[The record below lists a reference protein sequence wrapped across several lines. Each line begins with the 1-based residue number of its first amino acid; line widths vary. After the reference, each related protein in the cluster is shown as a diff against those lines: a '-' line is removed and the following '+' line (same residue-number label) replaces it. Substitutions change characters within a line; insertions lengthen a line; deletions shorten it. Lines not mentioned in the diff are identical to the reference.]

1 MESVE
6 VSTDKRPWPELILL
20 AGGVL
25 FILLMMVR
33 SSSGSCHHWKAEMT
47 HVSGAFLAAA
57 GEEEYPQPET
67 GVEEERTVLRDA
79 ARRIIDERPF
89 MCL

>member
-1 MESVE
+1 MQRVE
-6 VSTDKRPWPELILL
+6 TRNLPWPELTLIACGL
-20 AGGVL
+20 L
-25 FILLMMVR
+25 FILVLMVR
-33 SSSGSCHHWKAEMT
+33 SSSGACHHWKGEM
-47 HVSGAFLAAA
+47 VELSGAFLAAA

-67 GVEEERTVLRDA
+67 AVSEERTALRNA